1 MKLKLKLKSALY
13 LSFILVITQNC
24 FVFCETEVSKK
35 EEAKVEEYITYYDGV
50 TTLDELNNE
59 IIQNPESPNVYLKR
73 AYYYKNI
80 FDFENALADVN
91 RALKLAGDVAAVN
104 YAKADILFIAG
115 GVEQNVERFEQC
127 EIYLNETLSIDSSYL
142 EAHILLAR
150 LNIGK
155 PNYEKA
161 MSNVQAAIKINQQ
174 YAPAY
179 FWKGMI
185 YEDLGNLD
193 LAIKSYQT
201 CIERD
206 ANYFDAYHHLGILL
220 THTLDKNALVYFDK
234 ALELNPNS
242 VEVLR
247 NKGLLLKDLN
257 KYDEAISCFSTILTI
272 DSKFSESYYNIGVV
286 YIAAYRDNM
295 EQYSKDTTIQNA
307 MLNFEKAIEID
318 PQYPDALY
326 NIGHLY
332 KFKGEKKKAKEYF
345 LKTLTV
351 MPQHELALDA
361 LQDM

>member
-1 MKLKLKLKSALY
+1 MLIKSILY
-13 LSFILVITQNC
+13 KLSFLLLFQYF
-24 FVFCETEVSKK
+24 FVFCDSEKAKK
-35 EEAKVEEYITYYDGV
+35 EEAVVDEFVTEYDGV

-80 FDFENALADVN
+80 YDFENALADVN

-115 GVEQNVERFEQC
+115 GVEQNVERYEQS
-127 EIYLNETLSIDSSYL
+127 EIYLNETLKIDSTFL

-155 PNYEKA
+155 PNLEKA
-161 MSNVQAAIKINQQ
+161 MLNVQAALKINEQ

-193 LAIKSYQT
+193 LAKQSYQT

-220 THTLDKNALVYFDK
+220 THTLDKNAVVYFDK
-234 ALELNPNS
+234 ALEINPNS
-242 VEVLR
+242 IEVLR
-247 NKGLLLKDLN
+247 NKGLYLKDVD
-257 KYDEAISCFSTILTI
+257 KYDEAIECFNTILNL
-272 DSKFSESYYNIGVV
+272 DPKFSESYYNIGVV
-286 YIAAYRDNM
+286 YIAAYRDDM
-295 EQYSKDTTIQNA
+295 EQFSKDTTIQVA
-307 MLNFEKAIEID
+307 MENFEKAIQID

-326 NIGHLY
+326 NLGHLY
-332 KFKGEKKKAKEYF
+332 KFKGDKKTAKNYF
-345 LKTLTV
+345 LQVLTI
-351 MPQHELALDA
+351 MPQHEMALEA